1 MKELNTASI
10 SLDLLRTLLVFSEA
24 GTVEAAA
31 QKLQMTQ
38 AGVSLQL
45 KKLEDQ
51 VGGTLFRTLGR
62 KKALTDLA
70 RDLCQS
76 IAPPLRDLETRLAEV
91 RRRSND
97 PRVRVLRFGGRAEIL
112 SRVLEIFDDPGQLVL
127 RAMTSAEALSALRE
141 DQIDVALL
149 AEPPV
154 SGEFISRPLFDE
166 SVVIA
171 VPWEWSA
178 TMPDLLE
185 KPSAAYKVDPPYLRE
200 IAAHWNGSLNI
211 KYVCEDWNA
220 IGKLVSLGRAWA
232 AMPESLVPAGVQQ
245 ISVPV
250 DVVAPIRFHAVYGRH
265 LKGLADQLSGKF

>member
-1 MKELNTASI
+1 MKELNVDSI
-10 SLDLLRTLLVFSEA
+10 SLDLLRTLVVFSEA
-24 GTVEAAA
+24 GTVETAA
-31 QKLQMTQ
+31 QKLKMTQ

-70 RDLCQS
+70 RDLCRS

-91 RRRSND
+91 RRRSED
-97 PRVRVLRFGGRAEIL
+97 PRLRVLRFGGRAEIL
-112 SRVLEIFDDPGQLVL
+112 SRALEIFEDPGQLIL
-127 RAMTSAEALSALRE
+127 RAMSSSEALSALRE
-141 DQIDVALL
+141 DRIDVALL
-149 AEPPV
+149 ADPPV

-166 SVVIA
+166 RIVIA

-178 TMPDLLE
+178 ALPGLISR
-185 KPSAAYKVDPPYLRE
+185 PSAAYKIDPPYLRE
-200 IAAHWNGSLNI
+200 VAGHWDGALDI
-211 KYVCEDWNA
+211 KYVCEDWTA

-245 ISVPV
+245 IEVPP

-265 LKGLADQLSGKF
+265 LKGLDSQLRK